1 MKLKTQSEIRTNPM
15 DDPVLVRVMMERK
28 KQQELKRIAAIM
40 NTTMSELIRFNITK
54 FIEDYNKKIRY

>member
-28 KQQELKRIAAIM
+28 TQQELKRIAAIM